1 MVITGLPVLPP
12 SSGRTRT
19 RCPCIPGE
27 DTPLIGPAAAYP
39 IHLKYQFTTNIKL
52 QNESLEIVLTW
63 WLFHVLIY
71 NLFSIEENIASRE
84 LYPIHA
90 LDDQEF
96 FPGDFVVRTS
106 INSDLGQVT
115 SFKIYRIGSIKAQV
129 LIITPPPQKS
139 C

>member
-1 MVITGLPVLPP
+1 MIIYYMNWAL
-12 SSGRTRT
+12 
-19 RCPCIPGE
+19 
-27 DTPLIGPAAAYP
+27 
-39 IHLKYQFTTNIKL
+39 LKLNFSIDQKRALAEKFDQKIR
-52 QNESLEIVLTW
+52 QNESLENVLTW

-115 SFKIYRIGSIKAQV
+115 SFKI
-129 LIITPPPQKS
+129 
-139 C
+139 